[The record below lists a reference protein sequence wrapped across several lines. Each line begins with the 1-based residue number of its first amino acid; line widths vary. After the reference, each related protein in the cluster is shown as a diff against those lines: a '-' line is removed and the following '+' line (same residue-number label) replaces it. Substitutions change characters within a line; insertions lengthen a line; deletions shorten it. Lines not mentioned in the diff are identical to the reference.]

1 VPHALA
7 LALPGEVELA
17 CPTGVGRGITT
28 HMIPMESRDEWL
40 KRVQAAG
47 VGCVPGLTKYVAVHG
62 QEKRGGELW
71 ARRRW
76 SPRSWPAV

>member
-1 VPHALA
+1 
-7 LALPGEVELA
+7 
-17 CPTGVGRGITT
+17 
-28 HMIPMESRDEWL
+28 MIPMEWRDEWL